1 MESVGLLNFILGR
14 FNSKSRDKL
23 YQILKE
29 KIDSNKKIVF
39 IVPEQNSFYT
49 ELKLLDFLGDKKF
62 NKINVLSFSRL
73 YDFISRKLNI
83 PPISE
88 FSEIKQIVAINSA
101 IEEVRPHLKI
111 YKNIILNEDTVN
123 VVLSTFKEMSLNK
136 IDNKVLENIKRLSD
150 KDMLTQKISEIQM
163 IIKK

>member
-23 YQILKE
+23 YKILKE

-73 YDFISRKLNI
+73 YDFISIKLNI
-83 PPISE
+83 PSISE

-111 YKNIILNEDTVN
+111 YKNI
-123 VVLSTFKEMSLNK
+123 LSLK
-136 IDNKVLENIKRLSD
+136 I
-150 KDMLTQKISEIQM
+150 
-163 IIKK
+163 